1 MVKVANTNEQEKNEH
16 IIELS
21 TLYFY
26 QGNAPRSIALK
37 DCGLKTKC
45 SIEGALSALYGY
57 QSKQEAFMAARS
69 YANQHRLDFTVIDFL
84 VKLNEK
90 QNPLM
95 MKPEDMAN
103 HDFITFQRLSKSSM
117 EEVQSTLRSIL
128 VSEGTDPDSLGI
140 FKPHIVLMQRPDL
153 VAKLMNQP
161 EWQHFKVIAHPADLE
176 FSPRPLNVGT
186 VPYRHWDAIQ
196 EATCRLNPNIRITLD
211 PPPTTSSDSLD
222 TLAHTPLHKTIAN
235 QRMR

>member
-1 MVKVANTNEQEKNEH
+1 MVKVANTSDAEKNEH

-21 TLYFY
+21 TVYFY

-37 DCGLKTKC
+37 DCGLKTK
-45 SIEGALSALYGY
+45 SPIDGAFSALYGY

-69 YANQHRLDFTVIDFL
+69 YANEHRLDFTVVDLL
-84 VKLNEK
+84 VKLEQK

-117 EEVQSTLRSIL
+117 GDVQDTLREL
-128 VSEGTDPDSLGI
+128 LLAEGVNPERLGI
-140 FKPHIVLMQRPDL
+140 SKPQIVLMQRPDL
-153 VAKLMNQP
+153 IGQLINQP
-161 EWQHFKVIAHPADLE
+161 EWQHFKVVAHPAELE
-176 FSPRPLNVGT
+176 FSKRPLNVGT
-186 VPYRHWDAIQ
+186 VPFRHWNAIQ

-211 PPPTTSSDSLD
+211 PPPSSDSDSTDSVTHLSQ
-222 TLAHTPLHKTIAN
+222 HKAKAT